1 MSKEFFTVTPI
12 EQVFGLMADFAPVGT
27 ESIALQEACER
38 ILAEDII
45 SGINIPG
52 FARATMDGYAVR
64 AASTFGASEASPAY
78 LSVSGRIEM
87 GATPCSKIG
96 HGQAVRIAT
105 GGMLPEGA
113 DAVVMMEHA
122 SELDETSLEVYK
134 SVAPGGNI
142 VAENEDFSKGSK
154 VLSAGTPIRPQEM
167 GLLAA
172 VGKSRVTVFKK
183 PVTGIISTGDELVDI
198 DHEPSPG
205 KIRDVNTY
213 SLSGRAAKAGAHPVA
228 YGIIP
233 DDYGRLLETCKHALG
248 QADMILISGGSSV
261 GTRDLTLDVIAALPE
276 SEILVHGIP
285 VRPGKP
291 TILAKAAGKAIWG
304 LPGQIA
310 SAMVVFDRIVAPFIG
325 HIAGNALFSERNY
338 KIPAILTRNISSV
351 QGRTEFVRTRII
363 KEKSSYYAE
372 PVPGPAG
379 LIRTMVEADGLI
391 EIDINTEGLE
401 KGERVEVIILR

>member
-1 MSKEFFTVTPI
+1 MSKEFFTVTPM
-12 EQVFGLMADFAPVGT
+12 EQVFELMTDFGPVGT
-27 ESIALQEACER
+27 ETIALQEACGR

-45 SGINIPG
+45 SEINIPG

-64 AASTFGASEASPAY
+64 AASTFGASESSPAY
-78 LSVSGRIEM
+78 LRVSGIIEM
-87 GATPCSKIG
+87 GATPSSKIG

-142 VAENEDFSKGSK
+142 VAKDEDFSKGSK

-172 VGKSRVTVFKK
+172 LGKSRVMVFKK
-183 PVTGIISTGDELVDI
+183 PAAGIISTGDELVEI
-198 DHEPSPG
+198 DHEPFSG

-213 SLSGRAAKAGAHPVA
+213 SLSGWATKAGARPVA

-233 DDYGRLLETCKHALG
+233 DDYGQLLETCKHALG
-248 QADMILISGGSSV
+248 QTDMILISGGSSV
-261 GTRDLTLDVIAALPE
+261 GTRDLTLKVIAALPK
-276 SEILVHGIP
+276 SKILVHGIP

-291 TILAKAAGKAIWG
+291 TILAMAAGKAIWG

-325 HIAGNALFSERNY
+325 HIAGNALFSDRNY

-363 KEKSSYYAE
+363 KEKNVYYAE

-379 LIRTMVEADGLI
+379 LLRTMVEADGLI

-401 KGERVEVIILR
+401 KGEQVEVIILR